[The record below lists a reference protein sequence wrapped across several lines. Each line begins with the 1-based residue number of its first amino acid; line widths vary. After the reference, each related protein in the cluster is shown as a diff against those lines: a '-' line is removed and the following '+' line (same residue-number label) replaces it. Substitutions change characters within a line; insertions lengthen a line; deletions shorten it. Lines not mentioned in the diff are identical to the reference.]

1 MAMRNLVEGECGGS
15 NSLMKLTS
23 HFTQDRGLRQENF
36 SHGRVQHP
44 QQMPGRP
51 IGQSTENELVDEF
64 LSSQRITMAPQTF
77 HMGGLL
83 QEMREIEEAEFKYT
97 PERAPAIA
105 ELASSDS
112 WAQEFLTTEGD
123 SPSEKWSS
131 EYLSEKPTQTL
142 APTNLKWAEEY
153 LDHTEAHTRPWE
165 EEFKELDDTKWLDEF
180 SSEREQNKDL
190 SDTAKELLGSV
201 NDPKFSNSEFMKFV
215 KRIGDGEIT
224 IENND
229 VIELS
234 QQDKAEDWAQEFSVN
249 QAGKSLVDQW
259 EDEYAEMTGNQDV
272 TDENFWEKL
281 QKHWEDVDKT
291 TNDGHPWLTEFEQT
305 DPYKEYKFEEENPLI
320 DHENPFQAGI
330 DKLQEGDIPNAVL
343 LFEAA
348 VQKNEQHAEAWQYL
362 GTTQA
367 ENEQEPAAIAALK
380 KCLELNS
387 SNLTALMSLAVSYT
401 NESLAGHA
409 CQTLKLWLKNNP
421 KYSHM
426 VPASIHTGL
435 GERQV
440 NGFLSTLNI
449 PPVSHRMFDQRQN
462 EIGTIL
468 EEIAEKSMKEWT
480 EKEKSMTKEC
490 SGNDDITV
498 AVDAGWQK
506 REVVADRHCSMIGTR
521 TGMILDYSLRSRT
534 CRVCVTARRMKKIPK
549 VHTCRKNYSGSSKAM
564 EADMV
569 VQMVADARIKGT
581 NIMTIVG
588 DEDATTIA
596 RLRNKVDKSIIKL
609 SDSNHVKKTL
619 GKSLFALRNKHSRL
633 TTKIIYYFMKCFNF
647 LVAQARGRPEEISKN
662 LPALSKHPFGDH
674 TSCDPSWCQSF
685 EDSSMKF
692 RSLPYGKPLKDKQ
705 LQASLSTLFSNYIT
719 QSEKLAKLE
728 STQGNES
735 FNNTVA
741 SKAPKNRHYGSSGSL
756 GYRVAASVIQKN
768 KGHKYLVDANRT
780 AGLSPG
786 VHTSKVSTLRDLQY
800 KKRKA
805 IAITKK
811 AKLRRLELK
820 TERTSRIEASP
831 KHDSVTEIFFDI
843 EATGLSRS
851 SHITQL
857 AAKSAAE
864 SFSRFVLPQHQITP
878 KAAEITGLTFENGQ
892 LLSKGNVLPAVH
904 IKKCLND
911 FISFLE
917 KTKNNVLIGH
927 NVQTYDCVLLYTSLQ
942 KCNLLD
948 KFKSTV
954 IGFIDTLPLFKL
966 SHPGLNSYSQTNLFE
981 TFMNKSYDA
990 HRADEDVDALCT
1002 LVNKNIELNVHF
1014 EKVYIPECV
1023 ISDKFKSMKELHKNL
1038 PSLKLLIDRKIL
1050 SLGMARVIASSG
1062 LCLEHLKLAFSRN
1075 GCKGIK
1081 DLFTEKSG
1089 SGYVSQNQ
1097 KRS

>member
-426 VPASIHTGL
+426 VPGEIAPTLAPSSFVSSSDHTEVQGLFIEAARMSPQEIDADVQNGL
-435 GERQV
+435 GV
-440 NGFLSTLNI
+440 LFNLSGEY
-449 PPVSHRMFDQRQN
+449 D
-462 EIGTIL
+462 
-468 EEIAEKSMKEWT
+468 K
-480 EKEKSMTKEC
+480 
-490 SGNDDITV
+490 
-498 AVDAGWQK
+498 AVDCFSAALQVRPNDALLWNKLGATLANGN
-506 REVVADRHCSMIGTR
+506 RSDEAVEAYHHALHISPGFI
-521 TGMILDYSLRSRT
+521 RSRYNLGIA
-534 CRVCVTARRMKKIPK
+534 CINLGAHKEAVEHFLTALNMQRKSHGLKDPQLVMSKNIWGTLRMA
-549 VHTCRKNYSGSSKAM
+549 V
-564 EADMV
+564 
-569 VQMVADARIKGT
+569 
-581 NIMTIVG
+581 
-588 DEDATTIA
+588 
-596 RLRNKVDKSIIKL
+596 
-609 SDSNHVKKTL
+609 
-619 GKSLFALRNKHSRL
+619 SL
-633 TTKIIYYFMKCFNF
+633 M
-647 LVAQARGRPEEISKN
+647 GRPDLYEV
-662 LPALSKHPFGDH
+662 
-674 TSCDPSWCQSF
+674 CDRNDL
-685 EDSSMKF
+685 DSLNREFSM
-692 RSLPYGKPLKDKQ
+692 
-705 LQASLSTLFSNYIT
+705 
-719 QSEKLAKLE
+719 E
-728 STQGNES
+728 S
-735 FNNTVA
+735 
-741 SKAPKNRHYGSSGSL
+741 
-756 GYRVAASVIQKN
+756 
-768 KGHKYLVDANRT
+768 
-780 AGLSPG
+780 
-786 VHTSKVSTLRDLQY
+786 
-800 KKRKA
+800 
-805 IAITKK
+805 
-811 AKLRRLELK
+811 
-820 TERTSRIEASP
+820 
-831 KHDSVTEIFFDI
+831 
-843 EATGLSRS
+843 
-851 SHITQL
+851 
-857 AAKSAAE
+857 
-864 SFSRFVLPQHQITP
+864 
-878 KAAEITGLTFENGQ
+878 
-892 LLSKGNVLPAVH
+892 
-904 IKKCLND
+904 
-911 FISFLE
+911 
-917 KTKNNVLIGH
+917 
-927 NVQTYDCVLLYTSLQ
+927 
-942 KCNLLD
+942 
-948 KFKSTV
+948 
-954 IGFIDTLPLFKL
+954 
-966 SHPGLNSYSQTNLFE
+966 
-981 TFMNKSYDA
+981 
-990 HRADEDVDALCT
+990 
-1002 LVNKNIELNVHF
+1002 
-1014 EKVYIPECV
+1014 
-1023 ISDKFKSMKELHKNL
+1023 
-1038 PSLKLLIDRKIL
+1038 
-1050 SLGMARVIASSG
+1050 
-1062 LCLEHLKLAFSRN
+1062 
-1075 GCKGIK
+1075 
-1081 DLFTEKSG
+1081 
-1089 SGYVSQNQ
+1089 
-1097 KRS
+1097 